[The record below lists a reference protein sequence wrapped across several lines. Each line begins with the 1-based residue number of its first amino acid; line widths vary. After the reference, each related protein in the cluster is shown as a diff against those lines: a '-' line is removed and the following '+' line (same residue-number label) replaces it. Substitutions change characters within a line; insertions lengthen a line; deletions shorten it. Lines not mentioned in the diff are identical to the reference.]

1 MRVPILSGKE
11 PNSRLKR
18 VETTSSVNPMTINDM
33 PILSGKESR
42 KTFNWGKDRDKM
54 PRMSPDKSSIAKT
67 GALNWR
73 LKENILEESSIR

>member
-54 PRMSPDKSSIAKT
+54 PRMSPDTSSIANT